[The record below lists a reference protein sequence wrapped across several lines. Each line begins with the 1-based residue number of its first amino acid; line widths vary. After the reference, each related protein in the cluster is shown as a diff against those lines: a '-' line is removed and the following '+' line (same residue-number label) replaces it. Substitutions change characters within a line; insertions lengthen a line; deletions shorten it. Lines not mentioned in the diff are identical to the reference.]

1 MDALGSVLNGPR
13 AAEAFVLRVVM
24 TPPWS
29 VRIEDQAPLTV
40 VVAVSGIAAVR
51 FDDGETTTIHP
62 GDVAILRG
70 PDPYVYGDVD
80 APPAAI
86 ILPDQRCVRA
96 DGTELV
102 DEMNLG
108 IRTWGN
114 ASDGESVSLVG
125 SYGATGEVSAR
136 LLAALPRLITVQHN
150 NNALLT
156 LLSDEMAREAPA
168 QEVMLDRLLDL
179 LLIDTLRAWFS
190 QPGTAGPTWIAAES
204 DPVVGRALSL
214 IHHNPEHPWTVSGL
228 AHRCA
233 VSRAALARRFNDL
246 VGEPPM
252 TYLTSWRLSMAADL
266 LASGDHTLEAVARQ
280 VGYSSAFAL
289 SAAFKRVR
297 GMSPR
302 DYRRSLA
309 G

>member
-13 AAEAFVLRVVM
+13 AADAFLLRVVM

-29 VRIEDQAPLTV
+29 VRIEDEAPLTV
-40 VVAVSGIAAVR
+40 VVAVSGTAAVR
-51 FDDGETTTIHP
+51 FDDGETTSMYP
-62 GDVAILRG
+62 GDVAVLRG
-70 PDPYVYGDVD
+70 PDPYVYGDVE
-80 APPAAI
+80 APPAAFI
-86 ILPDQRCVRA
+86 QPGQRCVRA
-96 DGTELV
+96 DGTDLV
-102 DEMNLG
+102 DEMDLG
-108 IRTWGN
+108 VRTWGN
-114 ASDGESVSLVG
+114 DAAGDSVSLVG
-125 SYGATGEVSAR
+125 TYGATGEVSAR
-136 LLAALPRLITVQHN
+136 LLAALPRLITVQGN
-150 NNALLT
+150 AALTALLAA
-156 LLSDEMAREAPA
+156 EMTRRAPG

-190 QPGTAGPTWIAAES
+190 RPDSAGPTWIAAES
-204 DPVVGRALSL
+204 DPVVGQALSL
-214 IHHNPEHPWTVSGL
+214 IHHNPEHPWTVSDL
-228 AHRCA
+228 ARRCA

-252 TYLTSWRLSMAADL
+252 TYLTTWRLSMAADL
-266 LASGDHTLEAVARQ
+266 LASGDHTLEAVARE
-280 VGYSSAFAL
+280 VGYGSAFAL